1 MLKYDL
7 IIVGAGA
14 SGLVAAIAGARNKQ
28 KVLVIEKNSQAGKK
42 ILATGNGR
50 CNYTNLYQ
58 DAQCYRSD
66 DSEFVRNVLS
76 HFDVQ
81 KTISFFK
88 ELGVYPNNVNGYIY
102 PNSEQASSLVDL
114 LMIECKRLKVDF
126 RFQEKVIEVQ
136 APHFTIKTQHTPM
149 SEKKLQRHLRKKGDF
164 NSYDLYKDYYLEDRQ
179 EFNSYHGKKLILAT
193 GGRAQPKL
201 GSDGSGYTIAK
212 LFGHSLNQP
221 LPALVQLESP
231 DKICQTVAGVR
242 CKARVKVIC
251 EKKLIAYE
259 EGEINFTD
267 YGISGIPIMQI
278 SRFVSIALAEE
289 KDIHLDM
296 DLLTDLSDEDLK
308 DELRKRIS
316 HNGHKNIHQILI
328 GLLND
333 KLSYGLVKRAG
344 IDLKLP
350 SKEISHKELE
360 RLVDE
365 IKEFILII
373 DGTKSFD
380 RAQVTTGGI
389 PTKEVNPDN
398 MESKLVDNL
407 YLAGE
412 LLDVDGTCGGYNLQW
427 AWSSGYLAGNNS
439 I

>member
-28 KVLVIEKNSQAGKK
+28 KVLVIEKNLQAGKK

-58 DAQCYRSD
+58 EAECYRSD
-66 DSEFVRNVLS
+66 DSAFVRKVLS

-88 ELGVYPNNVNGYIY
+88 ELGVYPYDINGYIY

-136 APHFTIKTQHTPM
+136 EPYFTVKSQYTPI
-149 SEKKLQRHLRKKGDF
+149 SEKKLQRHLRKKGNF
-164 NSYDLYKDYYLEDRQ
+164 ISYDLYKDYYLEERQ
-179 EFNSYHGKKLILAT
+179 EFNSYHGKKLILST
-193 GGRAQPKL
+193 GGCAQPKL

-212 LFGHSLNQP
+212 SLGHSLNQP
-221 LPALVQLESP
+221 LPALVQLKSP
-231 DKICQTVAGVR
+231 DKVCQTVAGVR
-242 CKARVKVIC
+242 CKARVEVIC
-251 EKKLIAYE
+251 EKDLIAYE

-278 SRFVSIALAEE
+278 SRFVSIALAEK
-289 KDIHLDM
+289 KDVELNM
-296 DLLTDLSDEDLK
+296 DLLPELSYELLRDEI
-308 DELRKRIS
+308 RKRIS
-316 HNGHKNIHQILI
+316 HNGHKNIQQILI

-333 KLSYGLVKRAG
+333 KLSYGLAERIG
-344 IDLKLP
+344 INLNLP
-350 SKEISHKELE
+350 SREINHKELG
-360 RLVDE
+360 RLIDE
-365 IKEFILII
+365 IKEFKLII
-373 DGTKSFD
+373 NGTKSFD

-389 PTKEVNPDN
+389 PTKEITPEN
-398 MESKLVDNL
+398 MESKIVKNLFLV
-407 YLAGE
+407 GE

-427 AWSSGYLAGNNS
+427 AWSSGYLAGSNC